1 MLNNAILLALVCG
14 VVALL
19 YGGVTASWILKQPD
33 GNPRMR
39 EIAAAIQTGAKAYL
53 NRQYTT
59 ILMVGVVLFIA
70 LGLAIGWVA
79 QLILGMGGKLSGIT
93 LFAGLAGS
101 FVGGLVISLLS
112 GDGLNI
118 RASGILGSLLGAIIV
133 LAIYGA
139 VRKRGATA

>member
-1 MLNNAILLALVCG
+1 ML
-14 VVALL
+14 
-19 YGGVTASWILKQPD
+19 
-33 GNPRMR
+33 
-39 EIAAAIQTGAKAYL
+39 
-53 NRQYTT
+53 
-59 ILMVGVVLFIA
+59 ILMIIVF
-70 LGLAIGWVA
+70 GLAIGWVA
-79 QLILGMGGKLSGIT
+79 QLILGMGGKLSGVT

-139 VRKRGATA
+139 VRKRSATA